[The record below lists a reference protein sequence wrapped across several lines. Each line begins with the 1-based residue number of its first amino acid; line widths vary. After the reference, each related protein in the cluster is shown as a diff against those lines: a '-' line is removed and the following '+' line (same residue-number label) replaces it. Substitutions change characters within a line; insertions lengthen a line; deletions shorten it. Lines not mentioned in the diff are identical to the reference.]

1 MNIYNQIFKIN
12 WDHIFSEISKN
23 TLFKSDSINN
33 LFFSDW
39 KELLC
44 QIEVKFLKNPDVKVH
59 PLQSYNLNFHILSE
73 SQPIDL
79 SIPLLI
85 PRLINELNKSKAPVS
100 NVDLD
105 TFGSRIP
112 YCADFNLKKFN
123 NDPIVILDEHIL
135 KKSFL
140 VDGNHR
146 VKYAKKHNISQLKAH
161 IIQSPF
167 LVNHPLCFSYHFHYA
182 FYCFLL
188 DYTFFNDSYA
198 RPSLLRH
205 LPFYEKYYY
214 RKHSLQ
220 YWVKKNSLVFEE
232 NPLLQLY

>member
-1 MNIYNQIFKIN
+1 MSKINQNFKIN
-12 WDHIFSEISKN
+12 WDYIFSEMSKN
-23 TLFKSDSINN
+23 TLFKNDSLND

-44 QIEVKFLKNPDVKVH
+44 QIEVEFLNNPDVKVY
-59 PLQSYNLNFHILSE
+59 PFQSYNLNFQIPFE
-73 SQPIDL
+73 IQPIDIA
-79 SIPLLI
+79 IPLLI
-85 PRLINELNKSKAPVS
+85 PRLINELNISKAPVS
-100 NVDLD
+100 MVDID
-105 TFGSRIP
+105 TFGSKIP
-112 YCADFNLKKFN
+112 YCADFNLKEFN
-123 NDPIVILDEHIL
+123 NDPIVVLDEHIL
-135 KKSFL
+135 KKLIL

-188 DYTFFNDSYA
+188 DYTFFNDLYA

-220 YWVKKNSLVFEE
+220 YWVKKNSLVFEV